1 MVLLCVWRRTG
12 EPVIVLT
19 ARQLT
24 STACVFTGKYVLP
37 FLIIAV
43 LQPQSVSQGSLA
55 CDMAGTEDLPAHI
68 SMHHV
73 MLFCGWH
80 F

>member
-37 FLIIAV
+37 LNIAV

-55 CDMAGTEDLPAHI
+55 CDMA
-68 SMHHV
+68 MV
-73 MLFCGWH
+73 
-80 F
+80 

>member
-37 FLIIAV
+37 FLALNIAV
-43 LQPQSVSQGSLA
+43 LQPQSASRGILG
-55 CDMAGTEDLPAHI
+55 CDMA
-68 SMHHV
+68 MV
-73 MLFCGWH
+73 
-80 F
+80 